1 MIEITF
7 SQLEEA
13 IPQPDHRAGGNKIRV
28 REMPQ
33 PFVAP
38 AFDLDEGD
46 AARLNEI
53 VLIRASAAV
62 GKTTIA
68 HALSARRNIPVLDL
82 SETAVATGSLK
93 GILGDLTNGSNPL
106 EAFHAGKLPLI
117 IDALDEGR
125 LLSNDKGFF
134 SFLETSAET
143 VLESRSVTDR
153 PKLILLGRPEAID
166 YAEIVFSD
174 GGLKI
179 SRLEVGFFDEQGAR
193 ALIHAYAQNSA
204 KPESLYHVH
213 REPAEQLINA
223 YFDKIEEALGLAPG
237 KLWDSPTGRGFA
249 GYAPVLA
256 AIGSLLPEIENFK
269 EALNRFDETGA
280 QSAWGVIESVL
291 SQIIDR
297 DRAKLVQQLEGQLT
311 GALPSEA
318 YDLQEQLALL
328 LQYVERQ
335 PLTGTG
341 RIRPS
346 PSDLAK
352 YESQVAQW
360 LPEHPFLRGRSF
372 SNDVIASYVLANAVS
387 VGRHIGNRSLL
398 SSLSRQPFLWRSL
411 GSILTGESLIEG
423 GYLGFILSSL
433 WSDPLTKDT
442 KVFIY
447 DASDGSSVVIRIEG
461 NAMTPST
468 EPIEFTA
475 TTPLSFFGELRNVEV
490 EIEDQ
495 VTLEG
500 IGDAPSTTFFF
511 HESVSVITKLLK
523 VEASRLQIDGT
534 CWLDPQTID
543 AMGQLSLDI
552 RRDAKF
558 GWGSPL
564 KETYPFSKHP
574 ANMEEPR
581 PTGDGGTLESLLD
594 ECARRLTAGAALAL
608 NPDFSAPQNDVYTRW
623 TRRHYAQEFP
633 ILVSLMV
640 EYGLAAT
647 EPMPASGTGKVR
659 VRLQTNM
666 TAIRD
671 AVVSGTSPPEVSD
684 FISALKAAIP

>member
-1 MIEITF
+1 
-7 SQLEEA
+7 
-13 IPQPDHRAGGNKIRV
+13 
-28 REMPQ
+28 MPQ

-38 AFDLDEGD
+38 AFDLENGD
-46 AARLNEI
+46 ADRLNEI

-106 EAFHAGKLPLI
+106 EAFHSGKLPLI
-117 IDALDEGR
+117 VDALDEGR

-143 VLESRSVTDR
+143 VLESRDVTDR

-166 YAEIVFSD
+166 YAEIVFAD
-174 GGLKI
+174 GGLNI
-179 SRLEVGFFDEQGAR
+179 SSLEVGFFDEEGAR

-204 KPESLYHVH
+204 NPESLYHVH

-223 YFDKIEEALGLAPG
+223 YFDKIEEALGLSAG
-237 KLWDSPTGRGFA
+237 ELWKSPTGRGFA

-269 EALNRFDETGA
+269 EALNRFEATGA

-318 YDLQEQLALL
+318 YDSQEQLALL
-328 LQYVERQ
+328 LQYVEGQ
-335 PLTGTG
+335 ALTGTG

-360 LPEHPFLRGRSF
+360 LPEHPFLRGRAF
-372 SNDVIASYVLANAVS
+372 SNDVIASYVVANALAA
-387 VGRHIGNRSLL
+387 GRGIESRELL
-398 SSLSRQPFLWRSL
+398 RSLSRQPFLWRSL
-411 GSILTGESLIEG
+411 ATLASDESLIEG
-423 GYLGFILSSL
+423 GYLGFILSSF
-433 WSDPLTKDT
+433 WSDPLTKDA

-447 DASDGSSVVIRIEG
+447 DGSDGSSAIIRIEG
-461 NAMTPST
+461 SAVAPASAPM
-468 EPIEFTA
+468 ELTA
-475 TTPLSFFGELRNVEV
+475 TAPLSFYGELRNADV

-500 IGDAPSTTFFF
+500 VGDPPSTTFFF
-511 HESVSVITKLLK
+511 HEDVSLSASLLK
-523 VEASRLQIDGT
+523 IDASRLQIDGN
-534 CWLDPQTID
+534 CWLDPRTID
-543 AMGQLSLDI
+543 VAGQLSLEI
-552 RRDAKF
+552 RPGAEF
-558 GWGSPL
+558 GWGTPL
-564 KETYPFSKHP
+564 KDTYPFSKCTATMVQP
-574 ANMEEPR
+574 NAA
-581 PTGDGGTLESLLD
+581 GDGGTLDALLND
-594 ECARRLTAGAALAL
+594 CARRFTTGAALTL
-608 NPDFSAPQNDVYTRW
+608 NPDFSAPQNDAYTQW
-623 TRRHYAQEFP
+623 TRRRYAREFP

-640 EYGLAAT
+640 NRGLAVK

-659 VRLQTNM
+659 VRFNTGM
-666 TAIRD
+666 DAIRD
-671 AVVSGTSPPEVSD
+671 AVAGRGPAEMTEFVT
-684 FISALKAAIP
+684 ALRNAIP